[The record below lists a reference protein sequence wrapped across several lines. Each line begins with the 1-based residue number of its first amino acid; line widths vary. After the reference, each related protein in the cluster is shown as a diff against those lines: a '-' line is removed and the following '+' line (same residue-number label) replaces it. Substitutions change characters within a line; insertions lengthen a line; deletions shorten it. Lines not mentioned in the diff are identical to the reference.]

1 MKQLLAIILWLP
13 KLIVKMFW
21 HLIKGFLQTI
31 LLVTIIIIGLM
42 YYSNHSDSVLA
53 NKISIVTEQVVQIFD
68 ILTQKPSAK
77 TRHGSGNSHST
88 FLVSAKEGNQRLK
101 KSSISFGNEAE
112 NVLKR
117 VFFC

>member
-21 HLIKGFLQTI
+21 HLIKGI

-77 TRHGSGNSHST
+77 MRHGSGNSHST

-101 KSSISFGNEAE
+101 KSSISFGN
-112 NVLKR
+112 
-117 VFFC
+117 

>member
-68 ILTQKPSAK
+68 ILTQ
-77 TRHGSGNSHST
+77 SH
-88 FLVSAKEGNQRLK
+88 LQRRVMGVVIVIPLSLLALKKVINDLK
-101 KSSISFGNEAE
+101 KSSISFGN
-112 NVLKR
+112 
-117 VFFC
+117 

>member
-31 LLVTIIIIGLM
+31 LLVTIIIIGLMYYSNHSDIGLM

-101 KSSISFGNEAE
+101 KSSISFGN
-112 NVLKR
+112 
-117 VFFC
+117 

>member
-21 HLIKGFLQTI
+21 HLIKWFLQTI

-68 ILTQKPSAK
+68 ILIQKPSAK

-101 KSSISFGNEAE
+101 KSSISFGN
-112 NVLKR
+112 
-117 VFFC
+117 

>member
-77 TRHGSGNSHST
+77 MHHQSDKRHPT
-88 FLVSAKEGNQRLK
+88 FLASAQEGNQQLK
-101 KSSISFGNEAE
+101 KSSISFGN
-112 NVLKR
+112 
-117 VFFC
+117 

>member
-53 NKISIVTEQVVQIFD
+53 NKISTVTEQVVQIFD
-68 ILTQKPSAK
+68 TLTQKPSAK
-77 TRHGSGNSHST
+77 MHHQSDKRHPT
-88 FLVSAKEGNQRLK
+88 FLASAQEDHR
-101 KSSISFGNEAE
+101 
-112 NVLKR
+112 
-117 VFFC
+117 